1 MATDAAAPDAP
12 SPPPDAARSRMLA
25 ERKIE
30 QALMAL
36 GVTFAECSGIVVYDP
51 AAETAYWT
59 YDKITGAESIHV
71 GPTVAALDV
80 GSLEMVLRHEVLHRS
95 IFHGF
100 GERFG
105 RPALSNLTL
114 DVCINRL
121 LFEAWPDKM
130 RTLSLAIY
138 PTASKTT
145 LVALADCTASPAEG
159 TEVPDLPALW
169 RSIWTPLPD
178 GRLAPL
184 NPASLYFRLL
194 RLNVDDEALGRPCA
208 MGRHAEHGGALSER
222 LARVA
227 GAVANGLNAHLPRG
241 SDLGQSLSEYTALP
255 VTIGTRAVEDFL
267 RKIRV
272 RRVADATAAKVL
284 APLVREV
291 RVQVYP
297 AYPSR
302 VGLVYQLCGVSAAFG
317 LYWNREVANTGARMA
332 IGIYMD
338 VSGSMVSRFGVV
350 ASFVDALKEYPLRVR
365 VFDTAVRDA
374 EVADLARGRI
384 QGGGGTDFDPPIRD
398 FLDARDMQAAV
409 LFTDGDAPVS
419 DALGRRLR
427 ASGKRLY
434 VVYLIDPGARLASP
448 LDRWATSSVTVH
460 FES

>member
-1 MATDAAAPDAP
+1 MSDEATAPAA
-12 SPPPDAARSRMLA
+12 PPPDPARSRMFA

-51 AAETAYWT
+51 TAETAYWT
-59 YDKITGAESIHV
+59 YDKVTGAESIHV

-80 GSLEMVLRHEVLHRS
+80 GSIEMVLRHEVLHRS

-105 RPALSNLTL
+105 RPELSNLTL

-121 LFEAWPDKM
+121 LFEAWPEKM

-138 PTASKTT
+138 PAASKTT
-145 LVALADCTASPAEG
+145 LVALADCTANPAESA
-159 TEVPDLPALW
+159 ELPDLAALW
-169 RSIWTPLPD
+169 RSIWTPQPD

-194 RLNVDDEALGRPCA
+194 RLNVDDTALGACTCA
-208 MGRHAEHGGALSER
+208 MGHHAQHGAPMSDR

-227 GAVANGLNAHLPRG
+227 GAVANGINKSLPRG
-241 SDLGQSLSEYTALP
+241 SDLGQSLSEYTVLP
-255 VTIGTRAVEDFL
+255 MTIGTSTVEEFL

-272 RRVADATAAKVL
+272 RRIADATAAKVL

-302 VGLVYQLCGVSAAFG
+302 VGLVYQLCGVSDAFG
-317 LYWNREVANTGARMA
+317 LYWNREVANHGARMA

-374 EVADLARGRI
+374 EVSDLARGRI
-384 QGGGGTDFDPPIRD
+384 QGGGGTDFDPPVRD
-398 FLDARDMQAAV
+398 FLDARDMEAAV
-409 LFTDGDAPVS
+409 FFTDGDAPVS
-419 DALGRRLR
+419 ESLGRRLR
-427 ASGKRLY
+427 SSGKRLY
-434 VVYLIDPGARLASP
+434 VVYLIDPGTRLASP
-448 LDRWATSSVTVH
+448 LDQWATSSVTVQ

>member
-1 MATDAAAPDAP
+1 MSVETTAPEALPADP
-12 SPPPDAARSRMLA
+12 ARARMFA

-51 AAETAYWT
+51 AAETAYWS
-59 YDKITGAESIHV
+59 YDKVTGAESIHV
-71 GPTVAALDV
+71 GPAVAALDV
-80 GSLEMVLRHEVLHRS
+80 ASIEMVLRHEVLHRS

-105 RPALSNLTL
+105 RPELSNLTL

-121 LFEAWPDKM
+121 LFEAWPEKM
-130 RTLSLAIY
+130 RTLSQAIY
-138 PTASKTT
+138 PAASKTT
-145 LVALADCTASPAEG
+145 LVALADCTAAPSDSPELPELG
-159 TEVPDLPALW
+159 TLW

-194 RLNVDDEALGRPCA
+194 RLDVSDEMLGKSACA
-208 MGRHAEHGGALSER
+208 MGRHASHGGPLSDR
-222 LARVA
+222 LARI
-227 GAVANGLNAHLPRG
+227 GSAVASGLNAHLPRG
-241 SDLGQSLSEYTALP
+241 SDLGQALSEYTVLP
-255 VTIGTRAVEDFL
+255 VAIGTSAVEDFL
-267 RKIRV
+267 RKMRV

-291 RVQVYP
+291 RVQTYP

-302 VGLVYQLCGVSAAFG
+302 VGLVYQLCGVSEAFG
-317 LYWNREVANTGARMA
+317 LYWNREVANAGARMA

-338 VSGSMVSRFGVV
+338 VSGSMVSRFGIV
-350 ASFVDALKEYPLRVR
+350 ASFVAALKEYPLRVR

-384 QGGGGTDFDPPIRD
+384 QGGGGTDFDPPVRD
-398 FLDARDMQAAV
+398 FLDARDMEAAV

-419 DALGRRLR
+419 ESVGRRLR
-427 ASGKRLY
+427 SSGKRLY
-434 VVYLIDPGARLASP
+434 AVYLVDAGTRLASP
-448 LDRWATSSVTVH
+448 LDRWATSSVTVYVD
-460 FES
+460 S